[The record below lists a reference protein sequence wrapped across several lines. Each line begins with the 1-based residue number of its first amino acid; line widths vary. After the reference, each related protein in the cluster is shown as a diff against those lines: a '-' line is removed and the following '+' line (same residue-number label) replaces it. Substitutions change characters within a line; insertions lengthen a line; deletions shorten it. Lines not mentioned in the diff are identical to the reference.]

1 VIKLMDQEGFLGV
14 PSQARQMSVAQ
25 GIGAVAGDGTETA
38 RLAAQQI
45 ETAVFKGNSKT
56 TEIALNPEELGRVRL
71 TLTAING
78 ALTLVVLTDRP
89 EIQELLRR
97 HIDVLAQEFKA
108 LRYESVSF
116 YFNADGQSG
125 DNERS
130 A

>member
-1 VIKLMDQEGFLGV
+1 
-14 PSQARQMSVAQ
+14 
-25 GIGAVAGDGTETA
+25 
-38 RLAAQQI
+38 
-45 ETAVFKGNSKT
+45 
-56 TEIALNPEELGRVRL
+56 
-71 TLTAING
+71 
-78 ALTLVVLTDRP
+78 LVVLTDRP